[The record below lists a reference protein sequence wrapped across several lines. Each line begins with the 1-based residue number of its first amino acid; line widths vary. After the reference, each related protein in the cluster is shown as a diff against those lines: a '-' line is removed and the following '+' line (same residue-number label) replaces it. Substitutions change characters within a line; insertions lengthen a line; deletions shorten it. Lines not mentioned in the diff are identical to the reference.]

1 MVHEAFH
8 ILGAIKAD
16 VRFHINKHGEMPA
29 PEEVNSITIAIIIP
43 SLIGGCT

>member
-16 VRFHINKHGEMPA
+16 VRFHINEHGEMPA
-29 PEEVNSITIAIIIP
+29 PEEVDSIRIAIIIP